1 MVVAV
6 LLLALQMRAPALAD
20 TPQRATADSARD
32 LRRALGAQASFE
44 RARRTH
50 LPYTAGSGGRCD
62 VRLGRFCWWYDGS
75 TPTFPPEAEAIGR
88 RRGELLAE
96 LDQLAAKY
104 PGDDLLAGLRVHYRV
119 DARAPAAA
127 DSVARQCHASPW
139 WCAALVGYAAHA
151 RGDGVRADSA
161 FAAAVALL
169 PPEQACAW
177 RDIAPL
183 LNDDDREVYE
193 HRPCE
198 ARDAL
203 ETRYW
208 LFSRPQFA
216 TPSNEWRNEFHAR
229 RVLNWLGARAETPHL
244 MRWGNDA
251 AELVLRYGWPTAWS
265 RYQTSVVGSTDPGIV
280 GHDPS
285 PSYSFA
291 PASALRDSLRAFTP
305 DAWDLDA
312 QRSEARYAPPLVKRV
327 ARASLQVA
335 RFRRGDSTLVVGAYA
350 ATDDSLLA
358 PVGTFAVAGTDGV
371 PVVSAPDTVRV
382 GRVRVMLGGT
392 VLLAGAEVT
401 DTARRFLAR
410 TRLGFVPAADSGRLA
425 LSDLLVYRAGDGPAA
440 SLDSALV
447 RAIPGDT
454 ASRTRPIGLFWETY
468 GVVTDGEPMDVAVS
482 VERVDHSWIR
492 STRQRL
498 GLTPVDT
505 PIRIQWSA
513 VRPPGERAASNAIS
527 LDLANLDTGRY
538 RVTLRVV
545 PLDGAPV
552 STTREI
558 ELLDR

>member
-1 MVVAV
+1 MVAAL
-6 LLLALQMRAPALAD
+6 LLLALQMRAPALAG

-32 LRRALGAQASFE
+32 LRRALGAQSSFE
-44 RARRTH
+44 RTRRAH
-50 LPYTAGSGGRCD
+50 LPYTSGSGGRCD
-62 VRLGRFCWWYDGS
+62 VRLGRFCWWYDGGMPS
-75 TPTFPPEAEAIGR
+75 FPPEAEAIGR

-104 PGDDLLAGLRVHYRV
+104 PGDDLLVGLRVHYRV
-119 DARAPAAA
+119 DGRAPAAA
-127 DSVARQCHASPW
+127 DSVARACRASAW

-151 RGDGVRADSA
+151 RGDGIRADSA
-161 FAAAVALL
+161 FTVAVALM
-169 PPEQACAW
+169 PAEQACAW

-183 LNDDDREVYE
+183 LNDDDRDVYE
-193 HRPCE
+193 HRACDQ
-198 ARDAL
+198 RGAL

-208 LFSRPQFA
+208 LFSRPQLA

-251 AELVLRYGWPTAWS
+251 AELVLRYGWPAAWS
-265 RYQTSVVGSTDPGIV
+265 RYQTSTVGTTDPGIV

-285 PSYSFA
+285 PSFSFA
-291 PASALRDSLRAFTP
+291 PASALRDSLRALAP

-358 PVGTFAVAGTDGV
+358 PVGSIAVAGIDGA
-371 PVVSAPDTVRV
+371 PMVSATDTGRV
-382 GRVRVMLGGT
+382 GRMRVMIGSAP
-392 VLLAGAEVT
+392 VLAGAEVT
-401 DTARRFLAR
+401 DTARRTLAR
-410 TRLGFVPAADSGRLA
+410 VRIGFVVAADSGRLA
-425 LSDLLVYRAGDGPAA
+425 LSDLLVYRAGDAPAP
-440 SLDSALV
+440 SLDSALA

-454 ASRTRPIGLFWETY
+454 ASRSRPIGLFWETY
-468 GVVTDGEPMDVAVS
+468 GVAAEGEPMDVAVS

-492 STRQRL
+492 TTRQRL

-513 VRPPGERAASNAIS
+513 MRPPGESAASHAIS
-527 LDLANLDTGRY
+527 LDLANLDSGRY
-538 RVTLRVV
+538 RVTLRIV
-545 PLDGAPV
+545 PLDGVPI

-558 ELLDR
+558 ELLER